1 MLGEVNNSKRIKNGS
16 SSVLRG
22 WYPSGRD
29 ILEID
34 KITER
39 EAERMEASKKY

>member
-1 MLGEVNNSKRIKNGS
+1 MLGEANNSKHIKNGS

-39 EAERMEASKKY
+39 EAERMKASKKY